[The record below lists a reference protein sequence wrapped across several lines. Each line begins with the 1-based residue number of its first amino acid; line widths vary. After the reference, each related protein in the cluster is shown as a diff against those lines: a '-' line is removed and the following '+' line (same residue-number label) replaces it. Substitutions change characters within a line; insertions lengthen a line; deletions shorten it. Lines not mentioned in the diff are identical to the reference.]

1 MIPLHPCIFMSKFPF
16 IFIYIDIDILYLNNT
31 LIFWIFLHKI
41 FTKSIIINGIIK
53 SVYNL
58 SYIYYNTIYLF
69 SIVFVLLIIENQ
81 YFFYNKRSILAS
93 SLVHFINIFI
103 RFHSIFLKRIAHHCN
118 DIFTFT
124 V

>member
-1 MIPLHPCIFMSKFPF
+1 MSAISFKIKVGCFCPTIFLKLFYKTPRLFKAPFLLCLNMTPLHPCIFMSKFPF

-31 LIFWIFLHKI
+31 LIFWIFLHEI

-81 YFFYNKRSILAS
+81 YFFIKI
-93 SLVHFINIFI
+93 
-103 RFHSIFLKRIAHHCN
+103 
-118 DIFTFT
+118 
-124 V
+124 